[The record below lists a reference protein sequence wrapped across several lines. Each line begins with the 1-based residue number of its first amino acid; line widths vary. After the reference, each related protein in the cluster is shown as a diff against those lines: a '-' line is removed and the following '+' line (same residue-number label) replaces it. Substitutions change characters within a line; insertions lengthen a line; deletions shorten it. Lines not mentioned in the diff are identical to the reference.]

1 MSAASRGSRVHHV
14 RRTPSPFFTTS
25 SGIVGINLNEP
36 TEFLAPKLEEAHVSK
51 PTDNNQLEESK
62 LVKFMYQTTTSGIGD
77 GIERRESPMTQRMD
91 KFIVKK
97 EIEQSGLV
105 KIRSVNVISP
115 EEVLA
120 RTKADILAVD
130 LTKSAVD
137 TKPIAVPRQEHP
149 MYTTST
155 RVVGEEKGAIQVT
168 TERIVK
174 PGTFTNSF
182 NGFRYRDYGL
192 NTAVTNGYFVWLAQ
206 PSLTNNLYWAH
217 YNTTGTE
224 SCLIDIANVKL
235 STTGHGNL
243 NLLAQDAIMRK
254 NYANVAQ
261 SQPTFQPGYARRVLF
276 TELNTVHQAIL
287 SIRSSPN
294 QWWFD
299 AQYCWVDFK
308 QTWDVAHTAARSLRC
323 RQRYQDNGA
332 SYIEGLLRNI
342 DWHGFLGICG
352 DWWNEAV
359 AAELLRTPAGT
370 QWLADRPSAS
380 LQFDVDDEVAFWQ
393 SWNITRYDLQWQNK
407 RVIAITESILVENA
421 LAIQTSVPLKAISPA
436 RASWT
441 SAILFWNLMNDLWM
455 PYFYNVSLV
464 RGAPNHMDV
473 AGMPMASMFGLEDA
487 NGAFSQQTGVFYA
500 NLGPF
505 GSVDALYVPLPP
517 SLLTLYTMLRNIM
530 YQLLSATPTFYRVM
544 DGTSG
549 FIFTPLPPVFMVG
562 DLVYFGGNP
571 LCMTNGPTLY
581 PQSQFSFEDACG
593 SQSQLT
599 FSASNHAILFALLV
613 SGATQLDS
621 ICVFQSS
628 IGCTQALSQAL
639 VVVFDFRSQ
648 LTDLRA
654 IANQAT
660 SDAPPIELFQYA
672 QNTTDNSWL
681 MLHQPLLSS
690 DVNWS
695 FFGWLALFDWIQGTR
710 EVIRFEG
717 DATTL
722 VLISE
727 VSPPVVLATSNDN
740 QSNSTILYDL
750 LLYTTIASAF
760 VGIGCIFYT
769 FVHGFRISGR
779 NLFLFNRV
787 AGSVWIGRPL
797 LLVRALVA
805 SIVLGTCQD
814 QLMMLPDGGYSKFT
828 AAPRSIWSS
837 MVVAGEATWV
847 SYVIGDV
854 LLVSM
859 HASSAKVIA
868 PVASTLA
875 WLAIVILDYAFP
887 VTFTAQLN
895 RKCTADDTY
904 RFLNCQSGL
913 IQVGS
918 WPRIAIVLWLQVGS
932 LVMTTFTLCL
942 FQHRHQWDRVQSKP
956 SLVLH
961 GAAAAF
967 LCQQTIDDR
976 VGTWQLDDA
985 TLLLCGLVSFSWG
998 RLSYIF
1004 DIKSWVI
1011 LDAKHAVRTHERVAL
1026 SLEKTIPIN
1035 KAWGATAL
1043 VAPRNGPTTARHP
1056 RRRVVIFGLIYV
1068 LLSTVGSVSFIVLST
1083 VNFANDFYWVTFNM
1097 TGHHV
1102 AIADWF
1108 NENVM
1113 LSRNLSAF
1121 RLDEPRWSSM
1131 DTDFSGPTLQ
1141 VRSSPW
1147 LAPRLQFEALTGVL
1161 P

>member
-1 MSAASRGSRVHHV
+1 MIAPMPAPATPRRATPVESEKTGCSTYERLLTVAGVGYLGLTLSA
-14 RRTPSPFFTTS
+14 
-25 SGIVGINLNEP
+25 
-36 TEFLAPKLEEAHVSK
+36 
-51 PTDNNQLEESK
+51 
-62 LVKFMYQTTTSGIGD
+62 
-77 GIERRESPMTQRMD
+77 
-91 KFIVKK
+91 
-97 EIEQSGLV
+97 
-105 KIRSVNVISP
+105 SV
-115 EEVLA
+115 
-120 RTKADILAVD
+120 
-130 LTKSAVD
+130 
-137 TKPIAVPRQEHP
+137 
-149 MYTTST
+149 
-155 RVVGEEKGAIQVT
+155 
-168 TERIVK
+168 
-174 PGTFTNSF
+174 
-182 NGFRYRDYGL
+182 
-192 NTAVTNGYFVWLAQ
+192 YFVVLAQ

-243 NLLAQDAIMRK
+243 NLSAQDATMRK
-254 NYANVAQ
+254 NYANAAHA
-261 SQPTFQPGYARRVLF
+261 QPTFQPGYARRVLF

-342 DWHGFLGICG
+342 DWLNFIAANG
-352 DWWNEAV
+352 DEWDVVV
-359 AAELLRTPAGT
+359 APELQRTPAGT

-380 LQFDVDDEVAFWQ
+380 LALTVDAEVAFWL

-421 LAIQTSVPLKAISPA
+421 LAIQTSVPLKAISPS

-441 SAILFWNLMNDLWM
+441 SAVLYWNFINDLWM

-464 RGAPNHMDV
+464 RGAPNHLDV
-473 AGMPMASMFGLEDA
+473 ARMPIASMFGLEDA
-487 NGAFSQQTGVFYA
+487 NGTFSQQTGVYYTR
-500 NLGPF
+500 LGPF

-517 SLLTLYTMLRNIM
+517 LLLTLYTAFESRL
-530 YQLLSATPTFYRVM
+530 YQLLTSTQAFRKAMDATV
-544 DGTSG
+544 G
-549 FIFTPLPPVFMVG
+549 FVFAPLPPAFTTDPNVA
-562 DLVYFGGNP
+562 YFGGNP
-571 LCMTNGPTLY
+571 LCMTNGPTPS
-581 PQSQFSFEDACG
+581 PQSQFSFDDVCA
-593 SQSQLT
+593 SQSQLMLT
-599 FSASNHAILFALLV
+599 ASNHALLFALVV
-613 SGATQLDS
+613 SGASQLGS
-621 ICVFQSS
+621 ICDFQSS
-628 IGCTQALSQAL
+628 IGCVQALSQAQTVL
-639 VVVFDFRSQ
+639 FDFSSQ
-648 LTDLRA
+648 LMDLHA
-654 IANQAT
+654 AASQAT
-660 SDAPPIELFQYA
+660 NDAPPIELFQYA
-672 QNTTDNSWL
+672 KNTTDNSWL
-681 MLHQPLLSS
+681 MLHQPLLTS

-717 DATTL
+717 DVTTL

-727 VSPPVVLATSNDN
+727 MSAPVVLATGNDN
-740 QSNSTILYDL
+740 QSNGVIIYYM

-760 VGIGCIFYT
+760 VGIGAIVYT
-769 FVHGFRISGR
+769 IVHGFRISGR

-805 SIVLGTCQD
+805 SIVLGTCQI
-814 QLMMLPDGGYSKFT
+814 QLLPDGGYSKFT

-859 HASSAKVIA
+859 RTSSTKIIA
-868 PVASTLA
+868 PIASTLA
-875 WLAIVILDYAFP
+875 WLTIVILDYEYP
-887 VTFTAQLN
+887 VTLTGQLD
-895 RKCTADDTY
+895 RQCTADNTY
-904 RFLNCQSGL
+904 SKLNCHSGVV
-913 IQVGS
+913 QVGS
-918 WPRIAIVLWLQVGS
+918 SQRVAMVLAVQVS
-932 LVMTTFTLCL
+932 AMAVAALVGIGITST
-942 FQHRHQWDRVQSKP
+942 QRRRVDQGAHTMRP

-961 GAAAAF
+961 GAAEAF
-967 LCQQTIDDR
+967 LHRHHTAG
-976 VGTWQLDDA
+976 VFWHLDDA
-985 TLLLCGLVSFSWG
+985 ALLFCGLVTLAWHD
-998 RLSYIF
+998 RSYSF
-1004 DIKSWVI
+1004 DIKRWVV
-1011 LDAKHAVRTHERVAL
+1011 LDAKHNVRTHERTAL
-1026 SLEKTIPIN
+1026 SFENHCRVMP
-1035 KAWGATAL
+1035 AWGGKI
-1043 VAPRNGPTTARHP
+1043 APGNDAVGPIISQQP
-1056 RRRVVIFGLIYV
+1056 RRRIVALGVVYM
-1068 LLSTVGSVSFIVLST
+1068 LLTAVGSLSYISVST
-1083 VNFANDFYWVTFNM
+1083 VNFANDFYWATFNM

-1161 P
+1161 PAIQGLRQSNPCLGPWIMTQYCWVDFGRQWPM

>member
-1 MSAASRGSRVHHV
+1 MIAPAPTLPQPAAQTHGEKFAFSTRLTALAG
-14 RRTPSPFFTTS
+14 
-25 SGIVGINLNEP
+25 VGY
-36 TEFLAPKLEEAHVSK
+36 
-51 PTDNNQLEESK
+51 
-62 LVKFMYQTTTSGIGD
+62 LVVTLFC
-77 GIERRESPMTQRMD
+77 
-91 KFIVKK
+91 
-97 EIEQSGLV
+97 
-105 KIRSVNVISP
+105 SVYFV
-115 EEVLA
+115 VLA
-120 RTKADILAVD
+120 Q
-130 LTKSAVD
+130 S
-137 TKPIAVPRQEHP
+137 
-149 MYTTST
+149 
-155 RVVGEEKGAIQVT
+155 
-168 TERIVK
+168 
-174 PGTFTNSF
+174 
-182 NGFRYRDYGL
+182 
-192 NTAVTNGYFVWLAQ
+192 
-206 PSLTNNLYWAH
+206 SLTNNLYWAH

-224 SCLIDIANVKL
+224 SCLIDTINVKL

-243 NLLAQDAIMRK
+243 NLLAQDVTMRK
-254 NYANVAQ
+254 NYANAAQ
-261 SQPTFQPGYARRVLF
+261 SQPTFEPGYARRVLY
-276 TELNTVHQAIL
+276 TELNTVRQAIL
-287 SIRSSPN
+287 NIRRSPN
-294 QWWFD
+294 QWCFD

-323 RQRYQDNGA
+323 RQRYKDNGA

-342 DWHGFLGICG
+342 DWLNFIAANG
-352 DWWNEAV
+352 DEWNAVV
-359 AAELLRTPAGT
+359 AAELQQTPAGV
-370 QWLADRPSAS
+370 QWLIDRPSAS
-380 LQFDVDDEVAFWQ
+380 LALTVDAEVTFWQ
-393 SWNITRYDLQWQNK
+393 SWNITRYDLQWQNQI
-407 RVIAITESILVENA
+407 VTALTESVVLENA
-421 LAIQTSVPLKAISPA
+421 LAFRTPVFLKSISPA
-436 RASWT
+436 HGSWT
-441 SAILFWNLMNDLWM
+441 SAILHWGFTNDLWM
-455 PYFYNVSLV
+455 PYFYNLSLV
-464 RGAPNHMDV
+464 RGAPNHFDAAAKPV
-473 AGMPMASMFGLEDA
+473 ATLYGLQD
-487 NGAFSQQTGVFYA
+487 GSGCFVQQTGVFLDQ
-500 NLGPF
+500 LGPF
-505 GSVDALYVPLPP
+505 GSIDALYVSVPPL
-517 SLLTLYTMLRNIM
+517 LLTLYNTFERTL
-530 YQLLSATPTFYRVM
+530 YQMLLSTPTFRHAY
-544 DGTSG
+544 DANSG
-549 FIFTPLPPVFMVG
+549 FNFTPLPPAFMVG

-571 LCMTNGPTLY
+571 LCLTNGPTLY

-593 SQSQLT
+593 SQSQYT
-599 FSASNHAILFALLV
+599 FSASNHAMLFALLV
-613 SGATQLDS
+613 TGATQLDS
-621 ICVFQSS
+621 ICAFQST
-628 IGCTQALSQAL
+628 IGCTQALSQAQAVL
-639 VVVFDFRSQ
+639 SNFASPFASIQ
-648 LTDLRA
+648 ALT
-654 IANQAT
+654 NQAF

-681 MLHQPLLSS
+681 MLHQPLLTS

-717 DATTL
+717 DITTL

-727 VSPPVVLATSNDN
+727 ASTPVVLATGNDN
-740 QSNSTILYDL
+740 QSNSTILYYM

-760 VGIGCIFYT
+760 VGIGGIFYT

-814 QLMMLPDGGYSKFT
+814 QLMLLPDGGYSKFT
-828 AAPRSIWSS
+828 ATPRSIWSS